1 MVHNTERTIIVETFF
16 LSLVSEMTQIGLNEQ
31 TKMPPLG
38 QSRIQAQLDP
48 ATPRT
53 PSPRHRL
60 SLLRSEG
67 EGWRADPLSKPGREE
82 SPPSQ
87 KFQRVRT
94 AHPESGSPGN
104 TPAEEQ

>member
-1 MVHNTERTIIVETFF
+1 
-16 LSLVSEMTQIGLNEQ
+16 
-31 TKMPPLG
+31 MPPLG

-104 TPAEEQ
+104 TPADEQ